1 MPDEGL
7 VFLGVGPSVAVG
19 GGGGHDAVQL
29 DRVAAHAV
37 DAEHEER
44 ADDRRDAGGE
54 ERGRVLSRAVVDP
67 ACSKA
72 E

>member
-7 VFLGVGPSVAVG
+7 VFLWVGPSVVPG

-37 DAEHEER
+37 YAEHEER

-54 ERGRVLSRAVVDP
+54 E
-67 ACSKA
+67 
-72 E
+72 